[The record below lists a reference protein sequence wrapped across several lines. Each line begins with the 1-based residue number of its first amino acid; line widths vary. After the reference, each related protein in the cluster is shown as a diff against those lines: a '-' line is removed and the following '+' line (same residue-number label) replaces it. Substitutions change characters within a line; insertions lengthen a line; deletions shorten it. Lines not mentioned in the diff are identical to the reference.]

1 MLQSARAK
9 RALLAFYIGLAAGLA
24 AATVRTVLLPT
35 GVVATD
41 FSVFATGWWMILH
54 GQGSALYDANSQAAA
69 QTVIMKGAHF
79 EGGLLA
85 FLNPPHAAVA
95 GLPLGWVVERVGVG
109 TAFVL
114 SIAVNI
120 GLLFVLDRG
129 LKQTL
134 GIRGAARPLMTA
146 GLLAFYP
153 VFEVIKLGQVS
164 LLLAVAILGLYRGV
178 NASRHVV
185 AAGWLLVLSIKPQL
199 LLPIAVFLI
208 CRGCYR
214 VLVWSAMLAL
224 VAVLI
229 TSIVLG
235 PSIWLEYVRHIGQL
249 EQFFGTGTADYMLN
263 ARGSLLRLAPGVSPH
278 AIRIAAF
285 ALALAASGCLATFFW
300 FSQVH
305 RDEDGRLGYALAV
318 AVALLFSPH
327 LFVQDVVIWAVPLS
341 FVAWSAFRAAPRRLS
356 STVFILLA
364 PIVFTLAHF
373 TGSTPASSQSQLS
386 LNLQFAI
393 LALATAVT
401 TREYLASRNS
411 STQMSRHTMPLR
423 HCEEA

>member
-285 ALALAASGCLATFFW
+285 ALTLAASGCLATFFW

>member
-1 MLQSARAK
+1 
-9 RALLAFYIGLAAGLA
+9 
-24 AATVRTVLLPT
+24 
-35 GVVATD
+35 
-41 FSVFATGWWMILH
+41 
-54 GQGSALYDANSQAAA
+54 
-69 QTVIMKGAHF
+69 
-79 EGGLLA
+79 
-85 FLNPPHAAVA
+85 
-95 GLPLGWVVERVGVG
+95 
-109 TAFVL
+109 
-114 SIAVNI
+114 
-120 GLLFVLDRG
+120 
-129 LKQTL
+129 
-134 GIRGAARPLMTA
+134 
-146 GLLAFYP
+146 
-153 VFEVIKLGQVS
+153 
-164 LLLAVAILGLYRGV
+164 
-178 NASRHVV
+178 
-185 AAGWLLVLSIKPQL
+185 
-199 LLPIAVFLI
+199 
-208 CRGCYR
+208 
-214 VLVWSAMLAL
+214 MLAL

-249 EQFFGTGTADYMLN
+249 EQFFGTGTADHMLN
-263 ARGSLLRLAPGVSPH
+263 ARGALLRLAPGVSPH

-285 ALALAASGCLATFFW
+285 TLTLAASGCLATFFW

-305 RDEDGRLGYALAV
+305 RDEDGRLAYALAV

-341 FVAWSAFRAAPRRLS
+341 FVVCSAFRAARRRLS

-393 LALATAVT
+393 LAIATAVT

>member
-1 MLQSARAK
+1 MLQSARA
-9 RALLAFYIGLAAGLA
+9 RRVLLACYIGLAAGLA
-24 AATVRTVLLPT
+24 AATLRIVLSAT

-54 GQGSALYDANSQAAA
+54 GRGSALYDANSQAAA

-95 GLPLGWVVERVGVG
+95 GLPFGWVVERIGVG
-109 TAFVL
+109 MAFVL

-224 VAVLI
+224 VAVVI

-249 EQFFGTGTADYMLN
+249 EQFFGTGTSDYMLN
-263 ARGSLLRLAPGVSPH
+263 VRGALLRLAPGVSPH

-285 ALALAASGCLATFFW
+285 ALTLAASGCLATFFW
-300 FSQVH
+300 FSQVY

-341 FVAWSAFRAAPRRLS
+341 FVVCSAFRAAPRRLS

-393 LALATAVT
+393 LAIATAVT

-411 STQMSRHTMPLR
+411 STQMSGHTMPLR

>member
-1 MLQSARAK
+1 MLQSARAR
-9 RALLAFYIGLAAGLA
+9 RALLACYIGLAAGLA
-24 AATVRTVLLPT
+24 AATLRTVLSPT

-69 QTVIMKGAHF
+69 QTVVMRGMHF

-95 GLPLGWVVERVGVG
+95 GLPFGWVVERVGVG
-109 TAFVL
+109 MAFVL
-114 SIAVNI
+114 SIAINI

-185 AAGWLLVLSIKPQL
+185 AGGWLLVLSIKPQL

-224 VAVLI
+224 VAVVI

-263 ARGSLLRLAPGVSPH
+263 VRGALLRLAPGVSPH

-285 ALALAASGCLATFFW
+285 ALTLAASGCLATFFW
-300 FSQVH
+300 LGQVH
-305 RDEDGRLGYALAV
+305 KDEDGRLAYALAV

-327 LFVQDVVIWAVPLS
+327 LFAQDTVIWAVPLS
-341 FVAWSAFRAAPRRLS
+341 FVVCSAFGAAPRRLS
-356 STVFILLA
+356 ATVFILLA
-364 PIVFTLAHF
+364 PIMFTLAHF
-373 TGSTPASSQSQLS
+373 TGSTTAASQSRLS
-386 LNLQFAI
+386 FDLPFAI
-393 LALATAVT
+393 LAIATVVT
-401 TREYLASRNS
+401 IREYLASRDS
-411 STQMSRHTMPLR
+411 SSQLSRHTMPLR

>member
-1 MLQSARAK
+1 LLQSARAK
-9 RALLAFYIGLAAGLA
+9 RALLACYIGLAAGLA

-79 EGGLLA
+79 AGGLLA

-95 GLPLGWVVERVGVG
+95 GLPFGWVVERVGVG

-114 SIAVNI
+114 SIAINI

-134 GIRGAARPLMTA
+134 AIRGAARPLMTA

-235 PSIWLEYVRHIGQL
+235 PSIWLQYVRHIGQL

-263 ARGSLLRLAPGVSPH
+263 ARGALLRLAAGVSPH

-285 ALALAASGCLATFFW
+285 ALTLAASGCLATFFW
-300 FSQVH
+300 FSQVY

-341 FVAWSAFRAAPRRLS
+341 FVVCSAFRAAPRRLS

-393 LALATAVT
+393 LAIATAVT

-411 STQMSRHTMPLR
+411 STQMSGHTMPLR